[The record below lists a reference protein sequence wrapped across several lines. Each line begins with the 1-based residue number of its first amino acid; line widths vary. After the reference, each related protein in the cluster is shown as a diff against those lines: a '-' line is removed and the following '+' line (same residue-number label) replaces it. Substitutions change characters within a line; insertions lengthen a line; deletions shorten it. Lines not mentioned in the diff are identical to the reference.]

1 MSCALVNHNV
11 PSLVDLCV
19 QIAIRYVRYL
29 DDVGETDYHL
39 LDRILPHCN
48 IDQLA
53 RIERSTEGR
62 DLSPVTDKLW
72 KRFYER
78 QFGENN
84 TNHVEKMMRKGKTYL
99 WKHLYEAKFE
109 QEEEAK
115 ERSFERIKYLYKKQE
130 AEKQNRQ
137 IKICT
142 KIPPSKCKRSFYGGG
157 SNVYNTKSTVMKKA
171 KLDYLKSPEFKNL
184 AALKNKAVQRT
195 SSVFS
200 PKKPDGRCMVAALS
214 TPKPVKRPLEIEAL
228 KPMKRPL
235 GIEALKPM
243 KRPLGIEAL
252 KPMKRPL
259 EIEALKPMKKPA
271 MKEAAKLM
279 KPAAGRRF

>member
-19 QIAIRYVRYL
+19 QTAIRYVRYL
-29 DDVGETDYHL
+29 GNVGETDYHL

-53 RIERSTEGR
+53 HIERSTEGR

-72 KRFYER
+72 KSFYQR
-78 QFGENN
+78 QFGEKN

-115 ERSFERIKYLYKKQE
+115 ERSFERIKDLYKKQE

-171 KLDYLKSPEFKNL
+171 KLDYLRSPEFKNL
-184 AALKNKAVQRT
+184 AAMKNKAVQRT

-200 PKKPDGRCMVAALS
+200 PKKPGGPALS
-214 TPKPVKRPLEIEAL
+214 TP
-228 KPMKRPL
+228 
-235 GIEALKPM
+235 
-243 KRPLGIEAL
+243 

-259 EIEALKPMKKPA
+259 EIEAFKPMKKPA
-271 MKEAAKLM
+271 MKEAAKPI